1 MKTKVLAYTM
11 LAGMVCCMQLSVWA
25 QNKTYNPKNFKKE
38 PVWIEMMN
46 DPSAN
51 YYQTIEAFR
60 AFWEDRQL
68 PKEPFEDP
76 KMETFEKEVGLI
88 GDGETEESRERK
100 LERKKRRKINTE
112 TERDYA
118 AQVRAFKGW
127 MQNVKPWVQ
136 ADGSIISPE
145 EQQRIIDK
153 QQRELKEQEQK
164 QGKK

>member
-1 MKTKVLAYTM
+1 MKTILIFVVLFIQASLY
-11 LAGMVCCMQLSVWA
+11 A
-25 QNKTYNPKNFKKE
+25 QTKIYNPKNFKKE
-38 PVWIEMMN
+38 PLWILMMD
-46 DPSAN
+46 DPNAN

-76 KMETFEKEVGLI
+76 RMETFEKEVGLI
-88 GDGETEESRERK
+88 GEGETEEDRERK

-127 MQNVKPWVQ
+127 MQSVKPWVQ
-136 ADGSIISPE
+136 ADGSITSPQ
-145 EQQRIIDK
+145 EQQRIIDA
-153 QQRELKEQEQK
+153 QQLELKKIEK
-164 QGKK
+164 NQGKK